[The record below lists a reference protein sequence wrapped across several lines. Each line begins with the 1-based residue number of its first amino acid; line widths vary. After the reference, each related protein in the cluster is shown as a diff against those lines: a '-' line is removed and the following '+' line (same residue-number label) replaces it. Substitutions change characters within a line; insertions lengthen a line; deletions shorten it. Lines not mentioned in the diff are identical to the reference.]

1 MNMTVLSS
9 VLSAIVAYLL
19 GSISTSILVSKIMG
33 ATDIRKH
40 GSGNAGAT
48 NTLRVLGK
56 KAAVFVVLGDGLKG
70 VVAILFAWL
79 FDSIFKPDASVS
91 QYVAAVFVMLG
102 HVFPLYFGFKGGKGI
117 MTSIAVILTLSPAIG
132 GILFGIFVV
141 LVLCFN
147 YISLGSVVSA
157 LCFPAL
163 VWWLYPGNMP
173 FFVSAVIIAVIAIA
187 KHHTNISRL
196 LKGTESKF
204 IKKKSKTQPS
214 D

>member
-1 MNMTVLSS
+1 MNMI
-9 VLSAIVAYLL
+9 VLSAVISAVVAYLL
-19 GSISTSILVSKIMG
+19 GSISTSILVSKAMSS
-33 ATDIRKH
+33 TDIRQH

-70 VVAILFAWL
+70 VAAVLFAWL
-79 FDSIFKPDASVS
+79 FDHLFKVENGVAE
-91 QYVAAVFVMLG
+91 YVAAVFVMLG

-117 MTSIAVILTLSPAIG
+117 MTSIAVILMLSPAIG
-132 GILFGIFVV
+132 GILFAIFVV
-141 LVLCFN
+141 LVLAFN

-157 LCFPAL
+157 ACFPIL
-163 VWWLYPGNMP
+163 VLWLYRGNAA
-173 FFVSAVIIAVIAIA
+173 FFVSALIIAVIAIA

-204 IKKKSKTQPS
+204 IKKNKH
-214 D
+214 

>member
-1 MNMTVLSS
+1 MNMTVLSA
-9 VLSAIVAYLL
+9 LISAVVAYLL

-70 VVAILFAWL
+70 VVAVLFAWF
-79 FDSIFKPDASVS
+79 FDSVLNVQTPMAE
-91 QYVAAVFVMLG
+91 YVAAVFVMIG

-132 GILFGIFVV
+132 GILFGIFVL

-157 LCFPAL
+157 ACFPVL
-163 VWWLYPGNMP
+163 VAIFYPGNTA
-173 FFVSAVIIAVIAIA
+173 FLVSSIIIALIAII

-204 IKKKSKTQPS
+204 IKKKE
-214 D
+214 